1 METLTSKYA
10 DRAVRSVFVY
20 TREAHPGELMR
31 HHSTMEDKRHHAGAL
46 RDQFGVT
53 RQILLDDIE
62 GTAHKAWGMLP
73 NMAYIVMRGG
83 LIVYR
88 AAWTDAADVEDALEQ
103 ALDAGAR
110 RAKDRLTPFYS
121 ERLGFRPNDM
131 DKFRAG
137 LERNGPQAVSDFFP
151 KKN

>member
-20 TREAHPGELMR
+20 TREAHPGEIMR
-31 HHSTMEDKRHHAGAL
+31 HHGSMDDKRHHAGAL

-53 RQILLDDIE
+53 RQILLDDFD

-73 NMAYIVMRGG
+73 NMAYIIMRGG

-88 AAWTDAADVEDALEQ
+88 AAWTDATDIENALEV

-110 RAKDRLTPFYS
+110 RVAEKLSPFYS

-131 DKFRAG
+131 EKFRTG
-137 LERNGPQAVSDFFP
+137 LEKNGPQAVSDFFP
-151 KKN
+151 KKK